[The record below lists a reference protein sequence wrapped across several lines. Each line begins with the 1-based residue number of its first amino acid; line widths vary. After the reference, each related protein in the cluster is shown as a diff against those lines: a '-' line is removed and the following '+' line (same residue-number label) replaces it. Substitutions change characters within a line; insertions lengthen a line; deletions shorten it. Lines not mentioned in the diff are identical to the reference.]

1 MRLERGNAKMRKSLR
16 SFAGAS
22 DGLVELEDVFK
33 GLLPYIAAGIAML
46 MMFCVFPNTVLY
58 LSSIMTK

>member
-1 MRLERGNAKMRKSLR
+1 MRKSLR